1 MHMLSHLTISNYTI
15 VDHLDLEFAAGM
27 TVVTGETG
35 AGKSIMLDA
44 LGLCLGDRAD
54 PKSVR
59 KGAERAE
66 VSANFDIHA
75 LDAARNWLAERDL
88 DAGDECIL
96 RRTVTREGR
105 SRAFINGKS
114 STAQD
119 CSELGALLIDIHSQ
133 HAHQSLLRREHQR
146 QLLDDFANHG
156 KAVAE
161 LEQLASDWLRRQRE
175 LRELSGN
182 HNEHHARTQLLAYQ
196 VEELETLALQPG
208 ELAELE
214 QAQKQLA
221 NAEHILG
228 SSQQAL
234 ELVDTQEDGARKALQ
249 LISDGG
255 LFGDNMATVQ
265 ELLDSA
271 AIQLG
276 EARAELQHYLDS
288 VEIDPARL
296 GEVERRLDSIYEI
309 ARKHRCQPAQLPEI
323 QQQLSEELAGLT
335 GGSERMAALETE
347 MADLQASYQVAAAK
361 LTKSRRKAA
370 NTLTKQVEKQLA
382 ELAMDRCEFTVQL
395 KPRSSEAPHPHG
407 QEDIE
412 FLVSTNPGQPAGAL
426 GKIASGGELSRIS
439 LAIAVVTASASTIPS
454 MVFDEVDVG
463 IGGAVAEVVGRLLRT
478 LAQRSQ
484 LLCVTHL
491 PQVAAQGHNHL
502 RVSKSASKDAASTTL
517 QSLNQKA
524 RIEEIARMLAGI
536 DITAQARANAKAMLA
551 SAAS

>member
-1 MHMLSHLTISNYTI
+1 MLSHLTISNYTI
-15 VDHLDLEFAAGM
+15 VDHLDLEFATGM

-59 KGAERAE
+59 KGADRAE
-66 VSANFDIHA
+66 VSANFDIRA
-75 LDAARNWLAERDL
+75 LDSAKSWLIEREL
-88 DAGDECIL
+88 DAGEECIL

-114 STAQD
+114 CTAQD
-119 CSELGALLIDIHSQ
+119 CSELGAMLIDIHSQ
-133 HAHQSLLRREHQR
+133 HAHQSLLRRDHQR
-146 QLLDDFANHG
+146 QLLDDFAGHG
-156 KAVAE
+156 TAVRE
-161 LEQLASDWLRRQRE
+161 LEQLASEWLRRQRE

-182 HNEHHARTQLLAYQ
+182 HNEHHARAQLLAYQ
-196 VEELETLALQPG
+196 VEELETLSLQPG
-208 ELAELE
+208 ELGELE
-214 QAQKQLA
+214 QSQKQLA
-221 NAEHILG
+221 NAEQILG
-228 SSQQAL
+228 SSQEAL
-234 ELVDTQEDGARKALQ
+234 ELVDSHEDGARKALQ

-255 LFGDNMATVQ
+255 LFGDNMKTVQ

-276 EARAELQHYLDS
+276 EARSELQHYLDS
-288 VEIDPARL
+288 VQIDPARL
-296 GEVERRLDSIYEI
+296 GEVERRLDTIYEI
-309 ARKHRCQPAQLPEI
+309 ARKHRCQPGQLPEI
-323 QQQLSEELAGLT
+323 YQQLSEELTALT
-335 GGSERMAALETE
+335 GGSERMTALEAE
-347 MADLQASYQVAAAK
+347 MQTLQGQYQVAAAK
-361 LTKSRRKAA
+361 LTKSRLKAA
-370 NTLTKQVEKQLA
+370 KKLTTQIEKQLA
-382 ELAMDRCEFTVQL
+382 ELSMERCEFTVQL
-395 KPRSSEAPHPHG
+395 NPRSSEAPHPHG

-491 PQVAAQGHNHL
+491 PQVAAQGHNHMQ
-502 RVSKSASKDAASTTL
+502 VSKSASTTL
-517 QSLNQKA
+517 QTLNQKA

-536 DITAQARANAKAMLA
+536 DITTQARANAKAMLA
-551 SAAS
+551 SAATETPP